1 MLRYFKE
8 NAQNALIAS
17 VAASIISAASALG
30 CVYVTF
36 QYSTAIQDRQ
46 VRLEQIS
53 KFDSNSAQLIDAG
66 GEFIA
71 AINTSNKDMSGVRV
85 KMRTVVASQ
94 LHDSE
99 NLRKFFDG
107 RVNKLVTDYQSA
119 ISDLNNVA
127 QNASGPMDM
136 RLWAESF
143 GRALD
148 AKAMLS
154 AQLYMSIGSGKKSTT

>member
-99 NLRKFFDG
+99 NLRKFF
-107 RVNKLVTDYQSA
+107 
-119 ISDLNNVA
+119 
-127 QNASGPMDM
+127 
-136 RLWAESF
+136 
-143 GRALD
+143 
-148 AKAMLS
+148 
-154 AQLYMSIGSGKKSTT
+154 

>member
-1 MLRYFKE
+1 MLKYFKE

-17 VAASIISAASALG
+17 VVASVISALSALG
-30 CVYVTF
+30 CVLVTF
-36 QYSTAIQDRQ
+36 HYSTAIQDRQ

-53 KFDSNSAQLIDAG
+53 KFDSNNAQLIDAG
-66 GEFIA
+66 GDFIA
-71 AINTSNKDMSGVRV
+71 AINASAKDMNGVRV
-85 KMRTVVASQ
+85 KMRTIVASQ

-107 RVNKLVTDYQSA
+107 RVNKLVTEYQSA

-127 QNASGPMDM
+127 QNTSAPTDM
-136 RLWAESF
+136 RLWSESF

-148 AKAMLS
+148 AKATLS
-154 AQLYMSIGSGKKSTT
+154 TQLYMDVGSGKSGTT